1 MGLVLLVRHGQASF
15 GAEDYDVLS
24 RTGLEQSRRL
34 GRVLAEQGVVPAAV
48 VHGSMKRQRDTA
60 SAMIEAARWSVTPE
74 VDAGWDEFDHLALMA
89 HGRAG
94 PESRESTERNAG
106 PAALD
111 KTAFQR
117 LFDEATDR
125 WSSGRHDEE
134 YAEPWPAFL
143 ARAAQALHRAFARE
157 GVSVVVSSGGPISAV
172 CAALVDPAAGAEQVP
187 RLWKAF
193 DDVTVNA
200 SVTRVLNG
208 SSGRRL
214 LSFNEH
220 SHLPRELVTYW

>member
-1 MGLVLLVRHGQASF
+1 MGVVLLVRHGQASF

-24 RTGLEQSRRL
+24 ETGIEQSRRL
-34 GRVLAEQGVVPAAV
+34 GRVLAQQGVTPAAV
-48 VHGSMKRQRDTA
+48 VHGAMARQRDTA
-60 SAMIEAARWSVTPE
+60 SAMVDAAGWSVAPE
-74 VDAGWDEFDHLALMA
+74 VDEGWDEFDHLALMA
-89 HGRAG
+89 HGRDGTEGLAG
-94 PESRESTERNAG
+94 
-106 PAALD
+106 LD
-111 KTAFQR
+111 KRTFQR
-117 LFDEATDR
+117 LFDDATDR
-125 WSSGRHDEE
+125 WSGGDHDGD

-143 ARAAQALHRAFARE
+143 DRASRALDRVFSRAGAT
-157 GVSVVVSSGGPISAV
+157 VVVSSGGPIAAV
-172 CAALVDPAAGAEQVP
+172 CAALVDPAAGPEQVP

-200 SVTRVLNG
+200 SVTRVLSG